1 MTAIVMVHGAFC
13 GGWAFEHFRTPFEA
27 AGFEVI
33 APDLRGHGDGA
44 PDGAV
49 VGVSMSDYA
58 ADIARLCAEQPEPPV
73 LLGHSMGGLVAQ
85 LAARRAAI
93 QALVLLAP
101 SPPWGVVGSSFEEA
115 ATAFGVQVIGPFSS
129 GALSPDRGL
138 MRAYSLDRMPKPE
151 REAAVAR
158 LRPESAMAVR
168 ETLNWWLDP
177 FMTTSVGPGAISAPA
192 LVISGQGDVVHSPA
206 TARSVAE
213 RIGADFKIMPG
224 MSHWLVG
231 EPGWDGV
238 AQTALRWLAALRLS
252 EESLESLM

>member
-13 GGWAFEHFRTPFEA
+13 GGWAFEHFRAPFEA

-33 APDLRGHGDGA
+33 VPDLRGHQDGA
-44 PDGAV
+44 PSGAV

-85 LAARRAAI
+85 LAARRAPI

-115 ATAFGVQVIGPFSS
+115 ATAFGVQMIGPFSS

-138 MRAYSLDRMPKPE
+138 MRAYSLDRMTKPE

-177 FMTTSVGPGAISAPA
+177 FMTTSVGPGAIDAPA
-192 LVISGQGDVVHSPA
+192 LVLSGQGDVVHSPT
-206 TARSVAE
+206 TARAIAD
-213 RIGADFKIMPG
+213 RIGATFKVMPG

-231 EPGWDGV
+231 EPGWESV
-238 AQTALRWLAALRLS
+238 AETALRWLSDEISLAA
-252 EESLESLM
+252 